1 MRKPSIIL
9 AISAALSKPP
19 DAALWKSSI
28 CRIQL
33 VNGFHLG
40 QIWATIF
47 RSRCARASDGKPSA
61 SEASRRTREGW
72 CHPKLRSVAPAAWT
86 SRYFSPL

>member
-9 AISAALSKPP
+9 AISGALSKPP
-19 DAALWKSSI
+19 YAALWKSSV

-40 QIWATIF
+40 QIWVTKEIF
-47 RSRCARASDGKPSA
+47 GLSDSGRSNR
-61 SEASRRTREGW
+61 
-72 CHPKLRSVAPAAWT
+72 
-86 SRYFSPL
+86 FSPATTPSTIRIEETAYEP